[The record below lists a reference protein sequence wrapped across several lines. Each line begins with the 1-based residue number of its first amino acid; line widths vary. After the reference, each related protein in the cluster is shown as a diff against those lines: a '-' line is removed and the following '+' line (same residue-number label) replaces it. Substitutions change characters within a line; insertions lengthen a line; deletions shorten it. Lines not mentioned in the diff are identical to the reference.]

1 MPVSKSRKSKNVQTK
16 GPTKSKKL
24 DTLDAAGKGPS
35 PRWYVGL
42 MVSLMTSGVL
52 LIVLNYIKLLPGSVS
67 KWYLWSGLGLIGV
80 GFLMTTEYR

>member
-24 DTLDAAGKGPS
+24 DTLDFAGKGPS